1 MNLFKKI
8 KIFKLFGMKNETFRK
23 ITKYKNFKLWIFG
36 KIEELIKNKKLSAKR
51 LSLICNKSVK

>member
-1 MNLFKKI
+1 
-8 KIFKLFGMKNETFRK
+8 MKNETFRK